1 MLIPFLVAGAVLLI
15 DQLSKYLVHLKL
27 VPGESVPIIKNVFHI
42 SLIHNTGCVFGLFR
56 HQATILMALSILTIV
71 MILVFYRQLVGSG
84 RIMRVAVGLLI
95 GGASGNLID
104 RLRFGYVVDF
114 LDFQIWPVFNLADSA
129 VTIGVVLIL
138 WNLFHKR
145 CSRSPCASRG

>member
-15 DQLSKYLVHLKL
+15 DQLSKHLVHLKL

-42 SLIHNTGCVFGLFR
+42 SLVHNTGCAFGLFR

-84 RIMRVAVGLLI
+84 RILRVAVGLLI

-138 WNLFHKR
+138 WKLCRKR
-145 CSRSPCASRG
+145 CSRSPCAGRG

>member
-15 DQLSKYLVHLKL
+15 DQLSKCLVHLKL
-27 VPGESVPIIKNVFHI
+27 VPGESIPIIKNVFHI
-42 SLIHNTGCVFGLFR
+42 SLIHNTGCAFGLFR

-84 RIMRVAVGLLI
+84 RILRVAVSLLI

-129 VTIGVVLIL
+129 VTIGVALIL

-145 CSRSPCASRG
+145 CSRSPCAGRG

>member
-42 SLIHNTGCVFGLFR
+42 SLIHNTGCAFGLFR

-145 CSRSPCASRG
+145 CSRSPCAGRG

>member
-15 DQLSKYLVHLKL
+15 DQLSKHLVHLKL

-42 SLIHNTGCVFGLFR
+42 TLVHNTGCAFGMFR

-84 RIMRVAVGLLI
+84 RILRVAVGLLI

-145 CSRSPCASRG
+145 RGRRLHRLK